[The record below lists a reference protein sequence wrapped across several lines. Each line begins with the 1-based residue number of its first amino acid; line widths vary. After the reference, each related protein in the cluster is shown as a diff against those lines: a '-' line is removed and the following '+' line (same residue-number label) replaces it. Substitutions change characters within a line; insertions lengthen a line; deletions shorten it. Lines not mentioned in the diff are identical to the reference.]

1 MKAIKKEYVVSESPK
16 YGLYCVSRDHL
27 RKYQKFV
34 PIGSFISFKKAQ
46 SYLSKNKK
54 NLAKKM
60 KNAKINYS
68 EPNFTNSEIKQKIK
82 YGANY
87 SYKKQNGPVIITKQ
101 SKFSKNDKNSS
112 EQDFSY
118 FKYQK
123 FLNNQEHSNNNTKIE
138 SCVSKKFILI
148 KIYKNSKNEFCS
160 KSIIKRF
167 KSSSEDLLYSN
178 LLKYCSKY
186 NITIYSEILY

>member
-60 KNAKINYS
+60 KNAKTNYE

-101 SKFSKNDKNSS
+101 SKFAKNDKNSS

-123 FLNNQEHSNNNTKIE
+123 FLNNQEHSLNNTKIE

-148 KIYKNSKNEFCS
+148 KIYKDSKNNYCS
-160 KSIIKRF
+160 KSVKRIF
-167 KSSSEDLLYSN
+167 KSESEESLRIKLLD
-178 LLKYCSKY
+178 YCSRF
-186 NITIYSEILY
+186 NITVISEVDF